1 MSTLFTAFFKL
12 QGANS
17 VPGMRLPRSSP
28 CRGAQPWQAAA
39 SAQVGFSLLPLPAEL
54 WGQLHENRHGFWCK
68 SCLFPIHWHQPRSA
82 TGSKAGREKERFTKM
97 LVCMLLPCG
106 PPFFA
111 LKILKCSCKAVHLSH
126 TCSQRTALSNFS
138 LTIHQSSAQDQSLG
152 SSCLALGTWLAV
164 GQRPPSGGQVPKPR
178 EMNGRNMCSAT
189 GPVSSKMG
197 CSRVSVTS
205 LEVSS
210 KKGRGQHVALIRR
223 MNVLLVT

>member
-17 VPGMRLPRSSP
+17 VPGMHPPRSSP
-28 CRGAQPWQAAA
+28 CREAQPWQAAA

-82 TGSKAGREKERFTKM
+82 MGSKAGREKERCTKM

-106 PPFFA
+106 PPFFE

-126 TCSQRTALSNFS
+126 TCSQRTLLFPISLSPSIKAQHRIGPLAPPAL
-138 LTIHQSSAQDQSLG
+138 L
-152 SSCLALGTWLAV
+152 LAPGW
-164 GQRPPSGGQVPKPR
+164 PSVRGL
-178 EMNGRNMCSAT
+178 
-189 GPVSSKMG
+189 PVEAGYQK
-197 CSRVSVTS
+197 T
-205 LEVSS
+205 E
-210 KKGRGQHVALIRR
+210 K
-223 MNVLLVT
+223 